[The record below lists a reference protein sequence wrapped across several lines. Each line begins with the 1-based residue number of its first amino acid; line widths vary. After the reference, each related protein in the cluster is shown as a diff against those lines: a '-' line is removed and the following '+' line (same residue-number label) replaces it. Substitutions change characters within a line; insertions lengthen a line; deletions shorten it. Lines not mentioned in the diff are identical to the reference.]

1 MMKKLFTLSIVA
13 LMFIATVCVS
23 SCSTAKSVNKA
34 FEKNGYS
41 MTALT
46 PAQQMEI
53 CPVIAQFP
61 SFGYDAAGYLQV
73 NANSCTFVYNMDQ
86 STWDSYAAQLTN
98 SGFSN
103 MGIGFVKADKSAGYT
118 YNVSAKP
125 TVIYKQNF
133 MLVTFTSSRF

>member
-1 MMKKLFTLSIVA
+1 MM
-13 LMFIATVCVS
+13 IATMCVS

-73 NANSCTFVYNMDQ
+73 NANSCTFVYSYLTKTMRYNMIFLQ
-86 STWDSYAAQLTN
+86 N
-98 SGFSN
+98 SGGSKMNYFGN
-103 MGIGFVKADKSAGYT
+103 FYPWNIQPILFRVYT
-118 YNVSAKP
+118 YSFFPRPSNS
-125 TVIYKQNF
+125 
-133 MLVTFTSSRF
+133 